1 MARAVSMPKLGQSE
15 ESATIVQWHKREG
28 DAVVKGD
35 ILFEIETDKAL
46 LEVESFF
53 EGTLLKILAREGET
67 VPVQAVV
74 GYIGQPGEPIPETP
88 SLPGLSG
95 AQAPVALPTIGSPQA
110 MAPSQQGPSP
120 RRAAQ
125 MAPTVP
131 TLQPSIQPPP
141 VPPRMPTGVL
151 GRFRITPRAARLA
164 RESGVDP
171 RQIQGTG
178 PDGRV
183 LEKDVKAYLVA
194 QGYDRL
200 AITPAA
206 RKLALKWKLDLLTLR
221 DKGES
226 QRITVEDVR
235 NALAERPQAMTRMR
249 QIIAERLTRSYT
261 TTPHFFTTISVDMSD
276 LVEYRLQLKS
286 QGLLY
291 TVTDFLIKA
300 VALTLKEF
308 PAVNSATD
316 GKSAWWHSRVHVGMA
331 VALDEGLVV
340 PVIRDADR
348 LTLAEIHE
356 RATELTAKARAGK
369 LTPQEMS
376 GSTFT
381 LSNMGMLDVENF
393 TAIIN
398 PGEGAILAVSS
409 ILKKPAVL
417 DDKVTIRSLMKMTL
431 AADHRLIDGATA
443 AKFLNGVKRRLEE
456 TSLWKRF
463 V

>member
-1 MARAVSMPKLGQSE
+1 MARAVTMPKLGQSE
-15 ESATIVQWHKREG
+15 ELGTIVQWRKQEG
-28 DAVVKGD
+28 DTVAKGD

-53 EGTLLKILAREGET
+53 EGTLLKILAREGQT

-88 SLPGLSG
+88 TSPSVAPTQARVTPSARG
-95 AQAPVALPTIGSPQA
+95 APQA
-110 MAPSQQGPSP
+110 MAASSNEPSP
-120 RRAAQ
+120 LRMHR
-125 MAPTVP
+125 MVP
-131 TLQPSIQPPP
+131 TEPRLQPSIQPSLAPSAP
-141 VPPRMPTGVL
+141 QVGGPAV
-151 GRFRITPRAARLA
+151 FAVTPRAARLA

-171 RQIQGTG
+171 RRVQGTG
-178 PDGRV
+178 PNGRV

-200 AITPAA
+200 RITPAA
-206 RKLALKWKLDLLTLR
+206 RKLALEWKLDLSALR
-221 DKGES
+221 DQGES
-226 QRITVEDVR
+226 KRITVEDVR
-235 NALAERPQAMTRMR
+235 NALAEQPQPMTRMR
-249 QIIAERLTRSYT
+249 QIIADRLTRSYT
-261 TTPHFFTTISVDMSD
+261 TTPHFFTTVSVDMSD

-291 TVTDFLIKA
+291 TVTDFLVKA
-300 VALTLKEF
+300 VAWALKEY

-316 GKSAWWHSRVHVGMA
+316 GKSAWWHSRVHLGLA
-331 VALDEGLVV
+331 VALDGGLVV

-356 RATELTAKARAGK
+356 RATELIAKARAGK

-393 TAIIN
+393 TAIVN

-409 ILKKPAVL
+409 ILKKPAAM
-417 DDKVTIRSLMKMTL
+417 DDKVTIRSIMKMTL
-431 AADHRLIDGATA
+431 SADHRLVDGATA
-443 AKFLNGVKRRLEE
+443 AKFVNGVKHRLEE
-456 TSLWKRF
+456 TSLWKRL